1 MRRLLILSM
10 VAALSLALTLGP
22 LTASAVEPGE
32 RLEDQALEGRARE
45 LSKEL
50 RCLVCQNQSIDDS
63 NADLAR
69 DLRILVRQ
77 RLVAGDSDA
86 QVLAFVT
93 DRYGDYVLLR
103 PPMQANTYALW
114 FGPMVVLVI
123 VAVGL
128 AVAMRRRAGV
138 STEPD
143 PLTPD
148 ERRRVDALLR
158 GSNDAD
164 RPQED
169 AKS

>member
-1 MRRLLILSM
+1 MSLLRK
-10 VAALSLALTLGP
+10 AAMAALTLC
-22 LTASAVEPGE
+22 LCVATAHAVEPDE
-32 RLEDQALEGRARE
+32 RLEDAVLEERARE

-103 PPMQANTYALW
+103 PPIQPNTYALW
-114 FGPMVVLVI
+114 FGPLAIMVI
-123 VAVGL
+123 VAIGL
-128 AVAMRRRAGV
+128 AVVMRRRFDV

-148 ERRRVDALLR
+148 ERRRVDELLR
-158 GSNDAD
+158 RSSENRDKDGA
-164 RPQED
+164 
-169 AKS
+169 A

>member
-1 MRRLLILSM
+1 MRRRLALAI
-10 VAALSLALTLGP
+10 VAAVALTLGS
-22 LTASAVEPGE
+22 LAAGMAGAVEPGE
-32 RLEDQALEGRARE
+32 RLEDAALEARARE

-69 DLRILVRQ
+69 DLRVLVRQ
-77 RLVAGDSDA
+77 RLVAGDSDGE
-86 QVLAFVT
+86 VLAFIT

-103 PPMQANTYALW
+103 PPMQPNTYALW
-114 FGPMVVLVI
+114 FGPMAVALIVVI
-123 VAVGL
+123 GL

-143 PLTPD
+143 PLSPD

-158 GSNDAD
+158 ESDRPEKGSN
-164 RPQED
+164 
-169 AKS
+169 S

>member
-1 MRRLLILSM
+1 MKAFFRKAGIA
-10 VAALSLALTLGP
+10 VLALALWPAMAG
-22 LTASAVEPGE
+22 AVEPGE
-32 RLEDQALEGRARE
+32 RLDDPVLEERARD

-69 DLRILVRQ
+69 DLRVLVRQ

-93 DRYGDYVLLR
+93 ERYGDYVLLR
-103 PPMQANTYALW
+103 PPVQPNTYALW
-114 FGPMVVLVI
+114 FGPAAILVI
-123 VAVGL
+123 VVIGL
-128 AVAMRRRAGV
+128 ALAMRRRAGA

-158 GSNDAD
+158 RSADARKD
-164 RPQED
+164 DP
-169 AKS
+169 A

>member
-1 MRRLLILSM
+1 MKRLLVLAM
-10 VAALSLALTLGP
+10 VAIAALTLGP
-22 LTASAVEPGE
+22 LTAGAVEPGE
-32 RLEDQALEGRARE
+32 RLDDPVLEARARD

-69 DLRILVRQ
+69 DLRVVVRQ
-77 RLVAGDSDA
+77 RLVAGDSDRE
-86 QVLAFVT
+86 VLAFVT
-93 DRYGDYVLLR
+93 DRYGDFVLLR
-103 PPMQANTYALW
+103 PPMQPNTYALW
-114 FGPMVVLVI
+114 FGPMAVLLI

-128 AVAMRRRAGV
+128 AVVMRRRAGL

-158 GSNDAD
+158 DSDGGPD
-164 RPQED
+164 RPRED
-169 AKS
+169 ATS

>member
-1 MRRLLILSM
+1 MRRLVTLAI
-10 VAALSLALTLGP
+10 VAALSLGS
-22 LTASAVEPGE
+22 LTAGAVEPGE
-32 RLEDQALEGRARE
+32 RLDDAVLEGRARE
-45 LSKEL
+45 LSKGL

-86 QVLAFVT
+86 RVLAFIT

-103 PPMQANTYALW
+103 PPIQPNTYALW
-114 FGPMVVLVI
+114 FAPFAVLLI
-123 VAVGL
+123 VAIGL
-128 AVAMRRRAGV
+128 ALALRRRAGV

-158 GSNDAD
+158 ETDGAAGQPRQDPNS
-164 RPQED
+164 
-169 AKS
+169 